1 MKRSSGGST
10 SFTFSR
16 VSAPTNTPTLA
27 AKAATTA
34 VATPSGCQQGIS
46 YGVYGPARWHQ
57 LHREGIVVARCT
69 VERLMKA
76 DGLHGVVRGANICTT
91 RSKAVRR
98 SRRIWWSGRWCAT
111 AQPAMGGRLRAPRG
125 VCRPWRWW
133 EATVGC
139 LSQQACGSWRTV
151 DHLGVGVVS
160 GAVLDND
167 ESFQYCQMGQARLA
181 RRRGIRE
188 EPAAERSSRHEP
200 PTRNLADMGWV
211 TAALAGSGRRETLGW
226 VKSPDGEATVKAC
239 GGSRGDG
246 AGA

>member
-16 VSAPTNTPTLA
+16 VSAPTQHFRHLPPRRRPLQLPPLA
-27 AKAATTA
+27 AASREAAM
-34 VATPSGCQQGIS
+34 GCMGPQG
-46 YGVYGPARWHQ
+46 GLQ
-57 LHREGIVVARCT
+57 LHREGIQVARCT

-76 DGLHGVVRGANICTT
+76 DGLRGVVRGAKIKTTT
-91 RSKAVRR
+91 RPQGCPPAGSGGAAVQ
-98 SRRIWWSGRWCAT
+98 GAA
-111 AQPAMGGRLRAPRG
+111 AQPVVGGRFRAPRG
-125 VCRPWRWW
+125 VCEPWRWW

-167 ESFQYCQMGQARLA
+167 ESFQYCQMGRARLA

-211 TAALAGSGRRETLGW
+211 APRTRRLRPAGNS
-226 VKSPDGEATVKAC
+226 S
-239 GGSRGDG
+239 
-246 AGA
+246 AG